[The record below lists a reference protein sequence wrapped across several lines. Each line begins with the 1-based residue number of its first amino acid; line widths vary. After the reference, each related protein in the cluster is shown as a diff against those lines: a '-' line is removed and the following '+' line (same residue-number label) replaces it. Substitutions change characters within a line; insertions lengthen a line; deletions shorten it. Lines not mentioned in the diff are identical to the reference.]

1 MIFWISPSLCKKQ
14 TERSECRRGWIF
26 FHNCV
31 FCAQNFLYLCFFNNS
46 FWNQLTSFSVLRV
59 SLTRLSKLYSFF
71 FNRSYPKHEMQ
82 IVDIGFGVVII
93 KLKQHA
99 ADFLFLPSWDKFVR
113 QPRGSAGWFF
123 FTFFKR
129 GTQELFL
136 ELVQNLSLDVL
147 KIFMPILMVPVTKS
161 LMQIL
166 LCQKKISEIASEEM

>member
-1 MIFWISPSLCKKQ
+1 
-14 TERSECRRGWIF
+14 
-26 FHNCV
+26 
-31 FCAQNFLYLCFFNNS
+31 
-46 FWNQLTSFSVLRV
+46 
-59 SLTRLSKLYSFF
+59 
-71 FNRSYPKHEMQ
+71 MQ

-136 ELVQNLSLDVL
+136 ELVQNLSIDVL

-161 LMQIL
+161 LMQVL
-166 LCQKKISEIASEEM
+166 LCQKKISKIASEGM